1 MINWHRLF
9 GLALNDMFTGS
20 PWIVELEKDLSLKQQ
35 FLDIVILRRGPGD
48 FPGRL
53 PDGLEVLADYN
64 LLSYKSLHEPLDD
77 WSLKELTGH
86 FVNYRK
92 QIADQDGGMPSED
105 SFQMFGVSTRFP
117 EKLARQVS
125 LQRRMQGVYETERGT
140 DKIRVIVLN
149 EMTRLEHNSLWHLFS
164 CVPATVQF
172 GASHHSLKTTDT
184 STILVRLFENYQF
197 EGIMMPYTIQDFRRD
212 FTLEHIHLL
221 LCVGA
226 KVD

>member
-1 MINWHRLF
+1 MSWY
-9 GLALNDMFTGS
+9 
-20 PWIVELEKDLSLKQQ
+20 K
-35 FLDIVILRRGPGD
+35 PG
-48 FPGRL
+48 
-53 PDGLEVLADYN
+53 
-64 LLSYKSLHEPLDD
+64 K
-77 WSLKELTGH
+77 
-86 FVNYRK
+86 
-92 QIADQDGGMPSED
+92 DGGMPSED

-149 EMTRLEHNSLWHLFS
+149 EITRLEHNSLWHLFS
-164 CVPATVQF
+164 CVPAMVQF

-221 LCVGA
+221 SDSERLEGVPPEKRLEGISPEVRLEGLSP
-226 KVD
+226 KKRLEGLLSEELKRLLQEVKEKIDMEDKT